1 MFKNM
6 KNQVTDLKEDKV
18 TLEHRLE
25 RSMGAK
31 DEANSSKVQ
40 VASLE
45 KTLTDMWLSSASRIA
60 RLETDLQALKWSYG
74 TLKEAT
80 KWKISEAEQD

>member
-45 KTLTDMWLSSASRIA
+45 KTLTDM
-60 RLETDLQALKWSYG
+60 
-74 TLKEAT
+74 
-80 KWKISEAEQD
+80 